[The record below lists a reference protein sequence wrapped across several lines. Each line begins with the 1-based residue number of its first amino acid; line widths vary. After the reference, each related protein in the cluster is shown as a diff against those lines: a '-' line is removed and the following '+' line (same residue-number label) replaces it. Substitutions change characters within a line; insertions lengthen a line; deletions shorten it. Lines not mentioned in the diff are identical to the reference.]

1 MHKATVLISA
11 SLLRAASA
19 DAHPVDEVVQG
30 AYLTIAANEVRLE
43 LDITPGRANI
53 FVTSNGGWRYDI
65 THQQRSK
72 DGRVLIVTYMRAHL

>member
-1 MHKATVLISA
+1 MHKAAVLISA

-43 LDITPGRANI
+43 LDITPGRAVAGPI
-53 FVTSNGGWRYDI
+53 LHSLDADGAQHI
-65 THQQRSK
+65 TDDEARTYAI
-72 DGRVLIVTYMRAHL
+72 RV